1 MLVAFFRTLILY
13 LTIIF
18 GVRLMGKRQL
28 GELQP
33 SELVITIIISNIATL
48 PIEEIDTPLF
58 MGLLPI
64 LTLVAFEVIVSSVN
78 LRCRATRKL
87 FSGTPAVVIRGGI
100 IDQRK
105 LQELRFSVDDL
116 MSQLR
121 SNQIFS
127 PEDVDFAM
135 VETTGKLSI
144 YQKYA
149 ARTVTP
155 QTMGLPDQPAQNSP
169 PLIIISD
176 GVLYSDMLSLIGRDA
191 AWVKEVLAS
200 YKLSSVNE
208 VFIMTADKNG
218 KCLVIKKE
226 GAA

>member
-64 LTLVAFEVIVSSVN
+64 LTLVTFEVIVSSVN

-105 LQELRFSVDDL
+105 LRELRFSVDDL

-155 QTMGLPDQPAQNSP
+155 QTMGLPDQSAPAAAGSARPEQPAADHHQRRRSLQRHAIPHRAGRCLGKGSP
-169 PLIIISD
+169 CFL
-176 GVLYSDMLSLIGRDA
+176 
-191 AWVKEVLAS
+191 
-200 YKLSSVNE
+200 
-208 VFIMTADKNG
+208 
-218 KCLVIKKE
+218 
-226 GAA
+226 

>member
-135 VETTGKLSI
+135 VETTGKLFDLENLISLR
-144 YQKYA
+144 QL
-149 ARTVTP
+149 
-155 QTMGLPDQPAQNSP
+155 LPDQPAQNSP